1 MMANLD
7 DLLDNKRDLKPFD
20 AVQVQ
25 VDVETLFKTESSS
38 EFAKNFHARVML
50 EQEVKIRL
58 VELEKV
64 LVNLSDTHS
73 V

>member
-7 DLLDNKRDLKPFD
+7 DLLDNKRDLKPVD

-25 VDVETLFKTESSS
+25 VDVEALFKTESSS
-38 EFAKNFHARVML
+38 EFAKNFHARVTL

-58 VELEKV
+58 VELEKA
-64 LVNLSDTHS
+64 LVSLSEL
-73 V
+73 